1 MALHTELPIHKAAY
15 DLLGVAVELVKNMP
29 RDFKQSLGG
38 EIRTECLAVLVAIY
52 RANCAR
58 DKVPHIEVLIE
69 RLQMVILLLRLAK
82 DMRMI
87 STGQFARTIPYTQ
100 SIGKQATGW
109 RRSAAPPVSRE
120 PRLP

>member
-15 DLLGVAVELVKNMP
+15 DLLDVVVELVKNMP

-38 EIRTECLAVLVAIY
+38 ELRDECLAVLLAIY
-52 RANCAR
+52 RANVAS
-58 DKVPHIEVLIE
+58 DKVPHLNALIE
-69 RLQMVILLLRLAK
+69 RLQMVILMLRLARDK
-82 DMRMI
+82 QMI
-87 STGQFARTIPYTQ
+87 STKGFARTVPLTQ

-109 RRSAAPPVSRE
+109 RNKYLPPVSRG